1 MQDADEVEAKEI
13 LVRANGLSASCMFSC
28 PADSS
33 VKDAKALIESETD
46 IPRSELRICF
56 GERELRDVE
65 KLDKLIELDELEL
78 SFLRRDPEQA
88 RWLEAA
94 MQDADSTFLSE
105 APSNIR
111 DDHEVVLA
119 AVMQNG
125 EALKFASDRL
135 RSDKLIVLQAIE
147 EDARAFR
154 YAAACLHANRDVMM
168 SAVHRN
174 GLTLENAVQELR
186 QDRELVEAAVC
197 QNGLALRYASAVLQ
211 ADKEIVRLALQS
223 DPNAIDFAA
232 PELRELS
239 VETS

>member
-1 MQDADEVEAKEI
+1 MQDAEELEGKEI

-33 VKDAKALIESETD
+33 IKDAKALIERETD
-46 IPRSELRICF
+46 IPRSELRICL
-56 GERELRDVE
+56 GEREPRDVE
-65 KLDKLIELDELEL
+65 KLDKLTELDELEL

-88 RWLEAA
+88 RWLEA
-94 MQDADSTFLSE
+94 MQDADATFLSE
-105 APSNIR
+105 APPNIR

-174 GLTLENAVQELR
+174 GLTLENAVQELKE
-186 QDRELVEAAVC
+186 DRELVEAAVC
-197 QNGLALRYASAVLQ
+197 QNGLALRYASAALQ
-211 ADKEIVRLALQS
+211 ADMEIVRLAIQS
-223 DPNAIDFAA
+223 DPSAIDFAA

-239 VETS
+239 VEIS